1 MRELK
6 SRVAVITGGGSG
18 FGREIAILCGAAG
31 MRVVLADIDVTGMNG
46 TEVRLPPQTECL
58 SVRCD
63 VSNYQ
68 SVDDLANA
76 TYHRFGEC
84 GVLFNNAGVGT
95 AGPAWTSTLD
105 DWTWTI
111 GINLMGAVHGVRSF
125 VPRMIQQG
133 ASGHVVNTASAAGLV
148 ATPGSSVYCA
158 SKFAVVGLTECL
170 YHELRAANLP
180 IGVSLLCPAFVD
192 TGISSSERNRP
203 SWLSATNPL
212 AEEYAARVKRA
223 IKSGKLTAADVAA
236 ATIEAV
242 KEDRFYVLPHKR
254 IKAAVEIRLNDV
266 LEERQPTNTSA
277 D

>member
-1 MRELK
+1 MRELEN
-6 SRVAVITGGGSG
+6 RVAVITGGGSG

-31 MRVVLADIDVTGMNG
+31 MRVVLADIDVAGMTG
-46 TEVRLPPQTECL
+46 TEARLPPQTECL
-58 SVRCD
+58 GVRCD
-63 VSNYQ
+63 VSDAG
-68 SVDDLANA
+68 SVNDLANA
-76 TYHRFGEC
+76 TYDRFGEC

-95 AGPAWTSTLD
+95 AGPAWTATLD

-111 GINLMGAVHGVRSF
+111 GINLMGVVHGVRSF
-125 VPRMIQQG
+125 VPRMIEQG
-133 ASGHVVNTASAAGLV
+133 APSHLVNTASAAGLV
-148 ATPGSSVYCA
+148 APPGSSVYCA

-192 TGISSSERNRP
+192 TGITSSERNRP
-203 SWLSATNPL
+203 ASLAAKNPL

-223 IKSGKLTAADVAA
+223 VKSGKLTAADIAA

-242 KEDRFYVLPHKR
+242 KADRFYVLPHKR
-254 IKAAVEIRLNDV
+254 IKAAVAIRLNDI

-277 D
+277 N

>member
-31 MRVVLADIDVTGMNG
+31 MRVVLADIDVTGMDG

-63 VSNYQ
+63 VSNPQ

-76 TYHRFGEC
+76 TYDRFGEC

-95 AGPAWTSTLD
+95 AGPAWTATLD

-111 GINLMGAVHGVRSF
+111 GINLMGVVHGVRSF
-125 VPRMIQQG
+125 VPRMIEQG

-148 ATPGSSVYCA
+148 APPGSSVYCA

-203 SWLSATNPL
+203 ASLSAKNPL
-212 AEEYAARVKRA
+212 EEEYAARVKRA

-242 KEDRFYVLPHKR
+242 KVDRFYVLPHAR
-254 IKAAVEIRLNDV
+254 IKAAVAIRLNDI
-266 LEERQPTNTSA
+266 LEDRQPTNTSA